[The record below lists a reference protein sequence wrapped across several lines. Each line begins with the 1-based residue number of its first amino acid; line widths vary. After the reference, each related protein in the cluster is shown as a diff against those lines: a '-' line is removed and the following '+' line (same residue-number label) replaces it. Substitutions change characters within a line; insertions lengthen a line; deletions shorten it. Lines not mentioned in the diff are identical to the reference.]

1 MLFKSKLDNKNIT
14 LMVDRGHINSKNET
28 VLLRITIDDKLTF
41 KKLRWNIDG
50 IASDGLR
57 A

>member
-14 LMVDRGHINSKNET
+14 LMVDTGHINSKNET